1 MMHLLYRRNLD
12 GIPETVQREMRKQA
26 FIDRWPAL
34 VKLYARGGSLDDTID
49 REVDR
54 DIEANEPY
62 EEVIMSW
69 HKARAIN
76 KFFVDNFDPDFV
88 GHYIAIRV
96 TIDTLKDLVERCE
109 KILASGIDEDG
120 ELVDPQVAV
129 ELLPTQSRF
138 FFNPNDYD
146 SRYVDD
152 LKETVKGLKP
162 IVDHPELYPD
172 LIGYRAWQ

>member
-1 MMHLLYRRNLD
+1 MYLLYRRNLN
-12 GIPETVQREMRKQA
+12 GIPETTKREMYKKA
-26 FIDRWPAL
+26 YIDRWPELA
-34 VKLYARGGSLDDTID
+34 KSHAMEGTFD
-49 REVDR
+49 EV
-54 DIEANEPY
+54 INEEIKANKPY
-62 EEVIMSW
+62 EEVLMRW

-76 KFFVDNFDPDFV
+76 KFFVDNFDHDFV

-96 TIDTLKDLVERCE
+96 TIDTLTDLVERCE

>member
-1 MMHLLYRRNLD
+1 MHLLYRRNLE
-12 GIPETVQREMRKQA
+12 GIPETVQREMYKKA
-26 FIDRWPAL
+26 YIDRWPELA
-34 VKLYARGGSLDDTID
+34 KRYAMEGSLD
-49 REVDR
+49 EV
-54 DIEANEPY
+54 INEEIKANEPY
-62 EEVIMSW
+62 EEVLMRW

>member
-12 GIPETVQREMRKQA
+12 DIPENTQREMRKQA
-26 FIDRWPAL
+26 FIDRWPQVAE
-34 VKLYARGGSLDDTID
+34 LYAMGDELDNEI
-49 REVDR
+49 DR

-62 EEVIMSW
+62 EEVIIRW
-69 HKARAIN
+69 HNAPAIHE
-76 KFFVDNFDPDFV
+76 FFLDYPERIV
-88 GHYIAIRV
+88 GHYVAILI
-96 TIDTLKDLVERCE
+96 TIDTLTDLVKRCE

-129 ELLPTQSRF
+129 KLLPTRYKYL
-138 FFNPNDYD
+138 FNPNDYD

-152 LKETVKGLKP
+152 LKETVKGIKP

-172 LIGYRAWQ
+172 PIIYRALQ

>member
-1 MMHLLYRRNLD
+1 MY
-12 GIPETVQREMRKQA
+12 KKA
-26 FIDRWPAL
+26 YIDRWPELA
-34 VKLYARGGSLDDTID
+34 KLYAMGGSLD
-49 REVDR
+49 EV
-54 DIEANEPY
+54 INEEIKANEPY
-62 EEVIMSW
+62 EEVLMRW

-88 GHYIAIRV
+88 GHYIDIRV

-129 ELLPTQSRF
+129 KLLPTQPRF

>member
-1 MMHLLYRRNLD
+1 MGLDMYLSYRRNLD
-12 GIPETVQREMRKQA
+12 GIPETIQRAMRKQA
-26 FIDRWPAL
+26 YTDRYPYLAEHFDKEG
-34 VKLYARGGSLDDTID
+34 KLDTIID
-49 REVDR
+49 HH
-54 DIEANEPY
+54 IERSEPY
-62 EEVIMSW
+62 EEVLMHW

-88 GHYIAIRV
+88 GNYIAIRV

>member
-1 MMHLLYRRNLD
+1 MYKK
-12 GIPETVQREMRKQA
+12 TY
-26 FIDRWPAL
+26 IDRWPELA
-34 VKLYARGGSLDDTID
+34 KRYAMGGSLD
-49 REVDR
+49 EV
-54 DIEANEPY
+54 INEEIKANKPY
-62 EEVIMSW
+62 EEVLMRW

-138 FFNPNDYD
+138 FLNPNDYD

>member
-1 MMHLLYRRNLD
+1 MYLTYRRNLD
-12 GIPETVQREMRKQA
+12 GIPEATQRAMRKQA
-26 FIDRWPAL
+26 FIDRWPEVA
-34 VKLYARGGSLDDTID
+34 KLYAMEGTFD
-49 REVDR
+49 EV
-54 DIEANEPY
+54 INEEIKANEPY
-62 EEVIMSW
+62 EEVLMRW

-88 GHYIAIRV
+88 SHYIAIRV
-96 TIDTLKDLVERCE
+96 TIDTLTDLVERCE

-146 SRYVDD
+146 SRYVDY

-172 LIGYRAWQ
+172 PIIYRAWQ

>member
-1 MMHLLYRRNLD
+1 MYLSYRRNLN
-12 GIPETVQREMRKQA
+12 GIPETNKREMYKKA
-26 FIDRWPAL
+26 YIDRWPELA
-34 VKLYARGGSLDDTID
+34 KSHAMEGTFD
-49 REVDR
+49 EV
-54 DIEANEPY
+54 INEEIKANEPY
-62 EEVIMSW
+62 EEVLMRW

-76 KFFVDNFDPDFV
+76 KFFVDSFDPDFV

-120 ELVDPQVAV
+120 ELVNPQVAV
-129 ELLPTQSRF
+129 ELLPTQSSF

-152 LKETVKGLKP
+152 LKETVHGLKP

-172 LIGYRAWQ
+172 PIGYRAWQ

>member
-1 MMHLLYRRNLD
+1 MYLAYRRNLN
-12 GIPETVQREMRKQA
+12 GIPETIRHAMCKQA
-26 FIDRWPAL
+26 YIDRWPELA
-34 VKLYARGGSLDDTID
+34 KSHAMAGTFDEIINK
-49 REVDR
+49 E
-54 DIEANEPY
+54 IKANEPY
-62 EEVIMSW
+62 EEVLMRW

-76 KFFVDNFDPDFV
+76 KFFVDSFDPDFV

-146 SRYVDD
+146 SRYVDY
-152 LKETVKGLKP
+152 LKETVQGLKP
-162 IVDHPELYPD
+162 IVDHPELYPN

>member
-1 MMHLLYRRNLD
+1 MYLSYRRNLN
-12 GIPETVQREMRKQA
+12 GIPKTVQREMYKKA
-26 FIDRWPAL
+26 YIDRWPEVA
-34 VKLYARGGSLDDTID
+34 KLYAMGNVLEDEI
-49 REVDR
+49 DR

-62 EEVIMSW
+62 EEVLMRW

-88 GHYIAIRV
+88 DHYIAIRV
-96 TIDTLKDLVERCE
+96 TIDTLTDLVERCE

-120 ELVDPQVAV
+120 ELVNPQMAV
-129 ELLPTQSRF
+129 ELLPTLFRS

-162 IVDHPELYPD
+162 IIDHPELYPD
-172 LIGYRAWQ
+172 PIIYRAWQ

>member
-1 MMHLLYRRNLD
+1 MMHLLYRRNLN
-12 GIPETVQREMRKQA
+12 GIPMSIQRAMHKQA
-26 FIDRWPAL
+26 FIDRWPELA
-34 VKLYARGGSLDDTID
+34 KLYAEGGSLDDVID
-49 REVDR
+49 RE
-54 DIEANEPY
+54 IETNEHY
-62 EEVIMSW
+62 EEIIMRW

-138 FFNPNDYD
+138 FLNPNDYD

-172 LIGYRAWQ
+172 LIGYRAWR